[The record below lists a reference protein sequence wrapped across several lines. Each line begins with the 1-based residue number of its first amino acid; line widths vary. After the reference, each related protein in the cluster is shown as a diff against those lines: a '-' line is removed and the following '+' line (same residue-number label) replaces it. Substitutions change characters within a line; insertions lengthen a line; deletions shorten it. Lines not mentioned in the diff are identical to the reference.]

1 MNLEY
6 FIASRLI
13 SRKNKNKGKKVEP
26 AIRIAIIGIAVG
38 LAVML
43 IAWSIVMGFR
53 REVRNKIIGVNSHIQ
68 ITSYFSNFTYE
79 MNPVRLSDTLV
90 NDLMAVPGV
99 AHVQRLYTKPGMI
112 KTSNDFQTVVL
123 KGADSDF
130 DATFLKSCLIS
141 GTMPD
146 YSTPSNDVLISEHLT
161 KLLHLKLGDGF
172 LAYFIK
178 GQSVSARKFHI
189 CGIYN
194 THFSEFDKYFL
205 LADARHIRKLNGWD
219 EHQAAGLEIFANS
232 MEDFPKAEE
241 GVYSVISR
249 AADASQE
256 SFYMR
261 NLFEMSPD
269 LFGWLDLLDTNVW
282 LILFLMIFVSGF
294 NIISGLLILILE
306 RTNLIGVMKA
316 LGARNFSVR
325 KVFIYMSMFL
335 IGRGMLW
342 GNVIGLSFCI
352 IQNYLHLV
360 PLNPSTYYVD
370 SVPIDLNWIYILI
383 VNAGTLLISMLV
395 VLLPTHMISRISP
408 VKAIRFD

>member
-13 SRKNKNKGKKVEP
+13 SNNKVKGKKVEP

-43 IAWSIVMGFR
+43 IAWAIVMGFK

-68 ITSYFSNFTYE
+68 VTSYFSNFTYE
-79 MNPVRLSDTLV
+79 MNPVRISDTLV
-90 NDLMAVPGV
+90 NNLKAVPGV

-112 KTSNDFQTVVL
+112 KTETDFQTVVL
-123 KGADSDF
+123 KGADADF
-130 DATFLKSCLIS
+130 DGSFLKNSLTE
-141 GTMPD
+141 GKMPD
-146 YSTPSNDVLISEHLT
+146 YTSPSNDVLISEHLT
-161 KLLHLKLGDGF
+161 KLLNLHLGDGF

-219 EHQAAGLEIFANS
+219 EHQAAGLEIFGTS
-232 MEDFPKAEE
+232 METFPKAEE
-241 GVYSVISR
+241 GVYSVVSR
-249 AADASQE
+249 AADDTKE

-269 LFGWLDLLDTNVW
+269 LFGWLQLLDTNVW

-325 KVFIYMSMFL
+325 KVFIYMSVFL
-335 IGRGMLW
+335 IGKGMLW
-342 GNVIGLSFCI
+342 GNVIGLSFCLL
-352 IQNYLHLV
+352 QKYLHIV

-370 SVPIDLNWIYILI
+370 SVPIELNWLYILI
-383 VNAGTLLISMLV
+383 VNAGTLLISLLV

>member
-1 MNLEY
+1 
-6 FIASRLI
+6 
-13 SRKNKNKGKKVEP
+13 
-26 AIRIAIIGIAVG
+26 
-38 LAVML
+38 
-43 IAWSIVMGFR
+43 
-53 REVRNKIIGVNSHIQ
+53 
-68 ITSYFSNFTYE
+68 
-79 MNPVRLSDTLV
+79 
-90 NDLMAVPGV
+90 
-99 AHVQRLYTKPGMI
+99 
-112 KTSNDFQTVVL
+112 
-123 KGADSDF
+123 
-130 DATFLKSCLIS
+130 
-141 GTMPD
+141 
-146 YSTPSNDVLISEHLT
+146 VLISEHLT

-205 LADARHIRKLNGWD
+205 LADARHIRKLNDWD
-219 EHQAAGLEIFANS
+219 DHQAAGLEIFANS
-232 MEDFPKAEE
+232 MEAFPKAEE

-249 AADASQE
+249 TAETSQE

-306 RTNLIGVMKA
+306 RTNMIGVMKA
-316 LGARNFSVR
+316 MGARNFSVR
-325 KVFIYMSMFL
+325 KVFIYMSVFL

-342 GNVIGLSFCI
+342 GNIIGLGFCI
-352 IQNYLHLV
+352 LQKYLHLV

-370 SVPIDLNWIYILI
+370 SVPVELNWLYILI
-383 VNAGTLLISMLV
+383 VNAGTLLISLLV

-408 VKAIRFD
+408 VKSIKFD

>member
-6 FIASRLI
+6 FIARRLI
-13 SRKNKNKGKKVEP
+13 SQDKVKGKKVEP

-43 IAWSIVMGFR
+43 IAWAIVMGFR

-68 ITSYFSNFTYE
+68 VTSYYSNFTYE
-79 MNPVRLSDTLV
+79 MNPVHVSDTLV
-90 NDLMAVPGV
+90 NNLRAVPGV

-112 KTSNDFQTVVL
+112 KTETDFQTVVL

-130 DATFLKSCLIS
+130 DGTFLKSCLVA
-141 GTMPD
+141 GKMPN
-146 YSTPSNDVLISEHLT
+146 YASPSNDVLISEHLT

-219 EHQAAGLEIFANS
+219 EQQAAGLEIFATS
-232 MEDFPKAEE
+232 METFPKAEE
-241 GVYSVISR
+241 GVYSVVSR
-249 AADASQE
+249 TAEDSKE
-256 SFYMR
+256 SFYLR
-261 NLFEMSPD
+261 NLYEMSPD
-269 LFGWLDLLDTNVW
+269 LFGWLDLLDTNFW

-294 NIISGLLILILE
+294 NIISGLLILILQ
-306 RTNLIGVMKA
+306 RTNMIGVMKA
-316 LGARNFSVR
+316 MGARNFSIR
-325 KVFIYMSMFL
+325 KVFIYLSVFL

-342 GNVIGLSFCI
+342 GNIIGLGFCV
-352 IQNYLHLV
+352 IQSYFHLV
-360 PLNPSTYYVD
+360 PLNPTTYYVD
-370 SVPIDLNWIYILI
+370 SVPIELNWMYILI
-383 VNAGTLLISMLV
+383 VNAGTLLISLLV

-408 VKAIRFD
+408 VKAIKFD

>member
-13 SRKNKNKGKKVEP
+13 SQNKLKGKKVEP

-79 MNPVRLSDTLV
+79 MSPVRVSDTLV
-90 NDLMAVPGV
+90 NELRAVPGV

-112 KTSNDFQTVVL
+112 KTETDFQTVVL

-130 DATFLKSCLIS
+130 DPSFLNGCLVS
-141 GTMPD
+141 GKLPD
-146 YSTPSNDVLISEHLT
+146 YSRPSNDVLISEHLT

-178 GQSVSARKFHI
+178 GQSVSARKFRI

-194 THFSEFDKYFL
+194 THLSDFDKVFL

-219 EHQAAGLEIFANS
+219 DHQAAGLEIFAKS

-241 GVYSVISR
+241 GVYSVVSKT
-249 AADASQE
+249 ADDSQE
-256 SFYMR
+256 SYYMR

-306 RTNLIGVMKA
+306 RTNMIGIMKA

-325 KVFIYMSMFL
+325 KVFIYLSAFL
-335 IGRGMLW
+335 IGKGMLW
-342 GNVIGLSFCI
+342 GNIIGLTFCLL
-352 IQNYLHLV
+352 QHYFHLV
-360 PLNPSTYYVD
+360 PLNPATYYV
-370 SVPIDLNWIYILI
+370 SFVPIELNWIYILA
-383 VNAGTLLISMLV
+383 VNAGTLLISLLV
-395 VLLPTHMISRISP
+395 VLLPTHMISRIQP
-408 VKAIRFD
+408 VKAIKFD

>member
-6 FIASRLI
+6 FIARRLI
-13 SRKNKNKGKKVEP
+13 SNNKVKGKKVEP

-43 IAWSIVMGFR
+43 VAWAIVMGFK

-68 ITSYFSNFTYE
+68 VTSYFSNFTYE
-79 MNPVRLSDTLV
+79 MNPVRVSDTLV
-90 NDLMAVPGV
+90 ITLKAVPGV

-112 KTSNDFQTVVL
+112 KTETDFQTVVL
-123 KGADSDF
+123 KGADADF
-130 DATFLKSCLIS
+130 DGTFLKDCLIE
-141 GTMPD
+141 GKMPD
-146 YSTPSNDVLISEHLT
+146 YAQPSNDVLISEHLT
-161 KLLHLKLGDGF
+161 KLLDLHLGDGF

-194 THFSEFDKYFL
+194 THFSAFDTYFL

-219 EHQAAGLEIFANS
+219 DYQSAGLEIFATS
-232 MEDFPKAEE
+232 MEAFPKVEE
-241 GVYSVISR
+241 GVYSVVSR
-249 AADASQE
+249 AAEDSKE
-256 SFYMR
+256 FFYMR

-269 LFGWLDLLDTNVW
+269 LFGWLQLLDTNVW

-294 NIISGLLILILE
+294 NIISGLLILILQ
-306 RTNLIGVMKA
+306 RTNMIGVMKA

-335 IGRGMLW
+335 IG
-342 GNVIGLSFCI
+342 
-352 IQNYLHLV
+352 
-360 PLNPSTYYVD
+360 
-370 SVPIDLNWIYILI
+370 
-383 VNAGTLLISMLV
+383 
-395 VLLPTHMISRISP
+395 
-408 VKAIRFD
+408 K

>member
-13 SRKNKNKGKKVEP
+13 SQNKIKGKKVEP

-43 IAWSIVMGFR
+43 IAWAIVMGFR

-68 ITSYFSNFTYE
+68 ITSYYSNFTYE
-79 MNPVRLSDTLV
+79 MNPVHVSDTLV
-90 NDLMAVPGV
+90 NELRAVPGV
-99 AHVQRLYTKPGMI
+99 AHVQRLFTKPGMI
-112 KTSNDFQTVVL
+112 KTSTDFQTVVL
-123 KGADSDF
+123 KGADADY
-130 DATFLKSCLIS
+130 DGTFLKNCLIA
-141 GTMPD
+141 GKMPD
-146 YSTPSNDVLISEHLT
+146 YTQPSNNVLISEYLS
-161 KLLHLKLGDGF
+161 KLLNLHVGDGF
-172 LAYFIK
+172 LSYFIK
-178 GQSVSARKFHI
+178 EKSINARKFHI
-189 CGIYN
+189 CGVFN

-205 LADARHIRKLNGWD
+205 LADARQIRKLNGWD
-219 EHQAAGLEIFANS
+219 EHQAAGLEIFVRS
-232 MEDFPKAEE
+232 MSDFSRAES
-241 GVYSVISR
+241 GVYSVVSKV
-249 AADASQE
+249 AADSRE
-256 SFYMR
+256 SFYIR
-261 NLFEMSPD
+261 NLYEMNPD

-325 KVFIYMSMFL
+325 KVFIYMSVFL
-335 IGRGMLW
+335 IGKGMLW
-342 GNVIGLSFCI
+342 GNLIGLSFCVL
-352 IQNYLHLV
+352 QKYLHLV

-370 SVPIDLNWIYILI
+370 SVPIELNWLYILL
-383 VNAGTLLISMLV
+383 VNLGTLLISLLV

-408 VKAIRFD
+408 VKAIKFD

>member
-1 MNLEY
+1 MSLE
-6 FIASRLI
+6 FFLASRLV
-13 SRKNKNKGKKVEP
+13 SRKNKNKDNKVEP

-43 IAWSIVMGFR
+43 IAWAIVMGFR

-79 MNPVRLSDTLV
+79 MNPVRVSDTLV
-90 NDLMAVPGV
+90 EELKAVPGV

-112 KTSNDFQTVVL
+112 KTENDFQTVVL
-123 KGADSDF
+123 KGADTDF
-130 DATFLKSCLIS
+130 DGTFLKSCLIA
-141 GTMPD
+141 GKMPD
-146 YSTPSNDVLISEHLT
+146 YSKPSNEVLISEHLSM
-161 KLLHLKLGDGF
+161 LLHLKLGDGF

-194 THFSEFDKYFL
+194 THFSEFDKFFL

-219 EHQAAGLEIFANS
+219 EHQAAGLEIFAKS
-232 MEDFPKAEE
+232 MDAFPKAEE
-241 GVYSVISR
+241 GVYTVVSHS
-249 AADASQE
+249 ADQSQE

-306 RTNLIGVMKA
+306 RTNMIGVLKA

-325 KVFIYMSMFL
+325 KVFVYMSLFL
-335 IGRGMLW
+335 IGRGMFW
-342 GNVIGLSFCI
+342 GNLIGLTFCI
-352 IQNYLHLV
+352 LQKYLHLV

-370 SVPIDLNWIYILI
+370 SVPIDLNWMYFLI
-383 VNAGTLLISMLV
+383 VNVGTLLISLLV
-395 VLLPTHMISRISP
+395 VLLPTHMISRIQP
-408 VKAIRFD
+408 VKAIKFD

>member
-13 SRKNKNKGKKVEP
+13 SNNKVKGKKVEP

-43 IAWSIVMGFR
+43 IAWAIVMGFK

-68 ITSYFSNFTYE
+68 VTSYFSNFTYE
-79 MNPVRLSDTLV
+79 MDPVRISDTLV
-90 NDLMAVPGV
+90 NNLKAVPGV
-99 AHVQRLYTKPGMI
+99 AHVQRLFTKPGMI
-112 KTSNDFQTVVL
+112 KTVTDFQTVVL
-123 KGADSDF
+123 KGADADF
-130 DATFLKSCLIS
+130 DGSFLKKCLIE
-141 GTMPD
+141 GKMPD
-146 YSTPSNDVLISEHLT
+146 YTAPSNDVLISEHLT
-161 KLLHLKLGDGF
+161 KLLDLHLGDGF

-178 GQSVSARKFHI
+178 GQSVSARKFRI

-194 THFSEFDKYFL
+194 TYFSEFDKYFL
-205 LADARHIRKLNGWD
+205 LADARHIQKLNGWD
-219 EHQAAGLEIFANS
+219 EHQAAGLEIFATS
-232 MEDFPKAEE
+232 MEAFPKAEE
-241 GVYSVISR
+241 GVYSVVSR
-249 AADASQE
+249 EADDSKE

-261 NLFEMSPD
+261 NLYEMSPD
-269 LFGWLDLLDTNVW
+269 LFGWLQLLDTNVW

-306 RTNLIGVMKA
+306 RTNMIGVMKA

-335 IGRGMLW
+335 IGKGMLW
-342 GNVIGLSFCI
+342 GNIIGLSFCVL
-352 IQNYLHLV
+352 QNTLHIV

-370 SVPIDLNWIYILI
+370 SVPIELNWLYILL
-383 VNAGTLLISMLV
+383 VNAGTLLISLLV

>member
-13 SRKNKNKGKKVEP
+13 SNNKVKGKKVEP

-43 IAWSIVMGFR
+43 IAWAIVMGFK

-68 ITSYFSNFTYE
+68 VTSYYSNFTYE
-79 MNPVRLSDTLV
+79 MNPVRVSDTLV
-90 NDLMAVPGV
+90 NNLKAVPGV

-112 KTSNDFQTVVL
+112 KTATDFQTVVL
-123 KGADSDF
+123 KGADADF
-130 DATFLKSCLIS
+130 DGTFLKNCLME
-141 GTMPD
+141 GKMPD
-146 YSTPSNDVLISEHLT
+146 YSKPSNDVLISEHLT
-161 KLLHLKLGDGF
+161 KLLDLHLGEGF

-178 GQSVSARKFHI
+178 GQSISARKFHI

-219 EHQAAGLEIFANS
+219 EHQAAGLEIFATS
-232 MEDFPKAEE
+232 MEAFPKAEE
-241 GVYSVISR
+241 GIYSVVSR
-249 AADASQE
+249 AADHSKE

-269 LFGWLDLLDTNVW
+269 LFGWLQLLDTNVW

-306 RTNLIGVMKA
+306 RTNMIGVMKA

-335 IGRGMLW
+335 IGKGMLW
-342 GNVIGLSFCI
+342 GNVIGLSFCLL
-352 IQNYLHLV
+352 QKYLHIV

-370 SVPIDLNWIYILI
+370 SVPIELNGWYILI
-383 VNAGTLLISMLV
+383 VNAGTLLISLLV
-395 VLLPTHMISRISP
+395 VLLPTHMISRIGP

>member
-6 FIASRLI
+6 FIARRLI
-13 SRKNKNKGKKVEP
+13 SNNKSKGKKVEP

-43 IAWSIVMGFR
+43 IAWAIVMGFR

-68 ITSYFSNFTYE
+68 VTSYFSNFTYE
-79 MNPVRLSDTLV
+79 MNPVRVSDTLF
-90 NDLMAVPGV
+90 NDLKALPGV

-112 KTSNDFQTVVL
+112 KTETDFQTVVL
-123 KGADSDF
+123 KGADADF
-130 DATFLKSCLIS
+130 DPSFLENCLIE
-141 GTMPD
+141 GAMPD
-146 YSTPSNDVLISEHLT
+146 YSSPSNDVLISEHLT

-178 GQSVSARKFHI
+178 GESVSARKFHI

-194 THFSEFDKYFL
+194 TNLSEFDKLFL

-219 EHQAAGLEIFANS
+219 EHQAAGLEIFATS
-232 MEDFPKAEE
+232 MDDFPLAQD
-241 GVYSVISR
+241 GVYSVISKS
-249 AADASQE
+249 ADESEE

-306 RTNLIGVMKA
+306 RTNMIGVMKA

-325 KVFIYMSMFL
+325 KVFIYMSIFL
-335 IGRGMLW
+335 IGKGMLW
-342 GNVIGLSFCI
+342 GNIIGLSFCLL
-352 IQNYLHLV
+352 QNYFHLV
-360 PLNPSTYYVD
+360 PMKASTYYVD
-370 SVPIDLNWIYILI
+370 SVPIELNWLYVLI
-383 VNAGTLLISMLV
+383 VNVGTLLISLLV

-408 VKAIRFD
+408 VKAIRFN